1 MTKSNRANKII
12 SAAIITIIWTAI
24 TLSSFY
30 FSTEILTTL
39 LPFIVTL
46 IIIYPICT
54 FSACF
59 IFSKKYGYSFIL
71 QITMILVCLVEY
83 FFLGFNEIG
92 TPNFLVFTIIFI
104 LLGSAIGNGFSNVE
118 HETISDKINKRKL
131 KKQKAEKEYKS
142 IIDDK

>member
-1 MTKSNRANKII
+1 MTKSNKANKII

-83 FFLGFNEIG
+83 FFLGFDEIG

-104 LLGSAIGNGFSNVE
+104 LLGSAIGSGFSNVE

-131 KKQKAEKEYKS
+131 KKQQAEKEYKS

>member
-83 FFLGFNEIG
+83 FFLGFDEIG

-104 LLGSAIGNGFSNVE
+104 LLGSAIGSGFSNVE

-131 KKQKAEKEYKS
+131 KKQQAEKEYKS

>member
-59 IFSKKYGYSFIL
+59 IFSKKYGYSFML

-83 FFLGFNEIG
+83 FFLGFDELG

-104 LLGSAIGNGFSNVE
+104 LLGSAIGSGFSNVE

-131 KKQKAEKEYKS
+131 KKQQAEKKYKS

>member
-83 FFLGFNEIG
+83 FFLGFDELG

-104 LLGSAIGNGFSNVE
+104 LLGSAIGSGFSNVE

-131 KKQKAEKEYKS
+131 KKQQAEKEYKS

>member
-83 FFLGFNEIG
+83 FFLGFDELG

-104 LLGSAIGNGFSNVE
+104 LLGSAIGSGFSNVE

>member
-1 MTKSNRANKII
+1 MIKSNRANKII

-24 TLSSFY
+24 TLASFY

-104 LLGSAIGNGFSNVE
+104 LLGSAIGSGFSNVE

-131 KKQKAEKEYKS
+131 KKQQAEKEYKS

>member
-12 SAAIITIIWTAI
+12 SAAIITINWTAI

-83 FFLGFNEIG
+83 FFLGFDEIG

-104 LLGSAIGNGFSNVE
+104 LLGSAIGSGFSNVE

-131 KKQKAEKEYKS
+131 KKQQDEKEYKS

>member
-30 FSTEILTTL
+30 FYTEILTTL

-83 FFLGFNEIG
+83 FFLGFDEIG

-104 LLGSAIGNGFSNVE
+104 LLGSAIGSGFSNVE

-131 KKQKAEKEYKS
+131 KKQQAEKEYKS

>member
-54 FSACF
+54 SSACF

-83 FFLGFNEIG
+83 FFLGFDELG

-104 LLGSAIGNGFSNVE
+104 LLGSAIGSGFSNVE

-131 KKQKAEKEYKS
+131 KKQQAEKEYKS

>member
-104 LLGSAIGNGFSNVE
+104 LLGSAIGSGFSNVE

-131 KKQKAEKEYKS
+131 KKQQAEKEYKS

>member
-71 QITMILVCLVEY
+71 QITMILVCLVEC
-83 FFLGFNEIG
+83 FFLGFDEIG

-104 LLGSAIGNGFSNVE
+104 LLGSAIGSGFSNVE

-131 KKQKAEKEYKS
+131 KKQQAEKEYKS

>member
-104 LLGSAIGNGFSNVE
+104 LLGSTIGSGFSIVD

-131 KKQKAEKEYKS
+131 KKQQAEKEYKS

>member
-1 MTKSNRANKII
+1 MTKSNKANKII

-24 TLSSFY
+24 TLASFY

-71 QITMILVCLVEY
+71 QITRILVCLVEY

>member
-83 FFLGFNEIG
+83 FFLGFDELG

-104 LLGSAIGNGFSNVE
+104 LLGSAIGSGFSNVE

-131 KKQKAEKEYKS
+131 KKQQAEKEYKS
-142 IIDDK
+142 IIYDK